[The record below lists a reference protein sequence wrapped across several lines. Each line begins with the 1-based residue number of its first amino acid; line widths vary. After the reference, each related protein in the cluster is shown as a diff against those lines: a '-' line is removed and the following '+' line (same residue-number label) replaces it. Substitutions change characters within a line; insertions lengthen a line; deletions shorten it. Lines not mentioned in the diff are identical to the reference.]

1 MDRCGSLVLAPPAGT
16 NLRRVWGLCEI
27 MNRRRAVGG
36 PAEQTFAGLV
46 GLELR
51 PRRLRDASRLWTII
65 GAEWGQEGRDDL
77 WSHPDLLPTGEDL
90 DDPEGF
96 ANRRADARAA
106 EADLDEALAQ
116 ILDDDASED
125 S

>member
-65 GAEWGQEGRDDL
+65 GEEWVQEGRDDL
-77 WSHPDLLPTGEDL
+77 WSHPDLQIGRASCR
-90 DDPEGF
+90 EGVQMSV
-96 ANRRADARAA
+96 AVVP
-106 EADLDEALAQ
+106 
-116 ILDDDASED
+116 SE
-125 S
+125 